1 MCSRSAVSCLGV
13 NIIITTPQWEEKTL
27 LTFVSIHFVVVVFVV
42 SNVLTEA
49 FVTILV
55 GARAA
60 PLGAHSVL
68 QHVAVHAQQAV
79 GTQRAFTGVTAPVA
93 LCKQIERQQSD
104 AERKV

>member
-1 MCSRSAVSCLGV
+1 M

-27 LTFVSIHFVVVVFVV
+27 STIASMNFAVVVFVA

-55 GARAA
+55 GAGAA

-68 QHVAVHAQQAV
+68 QHVAVHA
-79 GTQRAFTGVTAPVA
+79 
-93 LCKQIERQQSD
+93 
-104 AERKV
+104 